1 MTPIMTNE
9 VVEMVDMSHLSVSNY
24 NPKFECPAD
33 IPPGLTA
40 AYIFAHWF
48 SGITPAVSMTDPAV
62 LTHFYEYHTY
72 LNSKK
77 CRATRKTKETFPFKG
92 VVNEKKKRIPKNKEA
107 VLDSE
112 GNEIVAEKKKRTN
125 KKKEED
131 NVEVGSDVEAPV
143 VVEPVVEK
151 KKKRINKKKEEDN
164 VEVGSDV
171 EAPVVVEPVVEKK
184 KKRTNKKKEEDNVE
198 VGSDV
203 EAPVVEKKKKIT
215 RISKAVVETE
225 TTETDED
232 IADIADALEE
242 INKMELQ
249 ELEEED

>member
-151 KKKRINKKKEEDN
+151 KKKR
-164 VEVGSDV
+164 
-171 EAPVVVEPVVEKK
+171 
-184 KKRTNKKKEEDNVE
+184 TNKKKEEDNVE

>member
-1 MTPIMTNE
+1 MSSVSTVMTPIMTNE

-143 VVEPVVEK
+143 V
-151 KKKRINKKKEEDN
+151 
-164 VEVGSDV
+164 
-171 EAPVVVEPVVEKK
+171 
-184 KKRTNKKKEEDNVE
+184 
-198 VGSDV
+198 
-203 EAPVVEKKKKIT
+203 EKKKKIT